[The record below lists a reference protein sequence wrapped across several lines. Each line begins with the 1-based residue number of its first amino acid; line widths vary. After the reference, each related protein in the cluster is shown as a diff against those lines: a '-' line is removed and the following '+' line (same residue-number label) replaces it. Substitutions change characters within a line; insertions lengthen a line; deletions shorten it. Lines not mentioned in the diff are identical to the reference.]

1 MHLKKKRTADIITK
15 MENDIM
21 NLMICD
27 DQKSELENMR
37 QIVSEYALTH
47 SELSLAVK
55 YFLNPF
61 DMLDEMGKSGAPDI
75 ALLDICMPGILGTE
89 VAREIL
95 SKSEEDTDIIFLT
108 TSPDFAVEAFALHAG
123 DYLTKPYTKQRLTD
137 TLDRV
142 IEKRRNRLYIP
153 VSCGKEIH
161 RIDLYTVLYAEAKNH
176 SVEVHLKSGKCLKTH
191 TTLTELKNIFQ
202 TANGF
207 AAVGASFI
215 VNLRCVQSLLETT
228 LEMSNGDRIPVPRRL
243 RGELKKQYFDFYTR
257 EATRK

>member
-1 MHLKKKRTADIITK
+1 MKARRDIFIAIEIGGKICYTTQWIFIFAHNLCEIQRFYRKKQTVDSISMI
-15 MENDIM
+15 EDVSM

-47 SELSLAVK
+47 TELSLAVK
-55 YFLNPF
+55 CFVNPF
-61 DMLDEMGKSGAPDI
+61 DMLDEIDKSGAPDI

-95 SKSEEDTDIIFLT
+95 GKSTDDTDIIFRT

-123 DYLTKPYTKQRLTD
+123 DYLTKPYAKQRLTD
-137 TLDRV
+137 PLDRV

-176 SVEVHLKSGKCLKTH
+176 TVEIHLKFGRCLKTH
-191 TTLTELKNIFQ
+191 TTLTAFKPVFE

-207 AAVGASFI
+207 AAVGH
-215 VNLRCVQSLLETT
+215 RT
-228 LEMSNGDRIPVPRRL
+228 
-243 RGELKKQYFDFYTR
+243 
-257 EATRK
+257 